1 VEFPVILSVDELKT
15 IIAGDPIGDIQPY
28 RRGIPAEIEAFLKQ
42 VVARLEHSPLIEIHP
57 DWEHY
62 GSGYASYAH
71 VFCFKKGG
79 RSTVHRDGVA
89 HIDGITLYLC
99 RLAPI
104 AVYGPEHRTRN
115 ARGGSGGFLDV
126 NNVGTLPAGDWSAE
140 LREIHAVLT
149 EHGFGVPTREQ
160 LAEVLPFKAD
170 IPTIFDNSHVFD
182 AIFYWED

>member
-1 VEFPVILSVDELKT
+1 LILSADELRT

-28 RRGIPAEIEAFLKQ
+28 RRGIPQEIEEFLKK
-42 VVARLEHSPLIEIHP
+42 VVARLEQSPLLEIHP
-57 DWEHY
+57 DWDHY

-71 VFCFKKGG
+71 VFCFKGGG
-79 RSTVHRDGVA
+79 RSTVHRHGVD
-89 HIDGITLYLC
+89 HIDGITVYLC

-104 AVYGPEHRTRN
+104 AAYGAEHRTRS

-140 LREIHAVLT
+140 LCEIETILT
-149 EHGFGVPTREQ
+149 ESGFRLPTREQ
-160 LAEVLPFKAD
+160 LAEILPFKAD
-170 IPTIFDNSHVFD
+170 IPTVFDDRHVFD